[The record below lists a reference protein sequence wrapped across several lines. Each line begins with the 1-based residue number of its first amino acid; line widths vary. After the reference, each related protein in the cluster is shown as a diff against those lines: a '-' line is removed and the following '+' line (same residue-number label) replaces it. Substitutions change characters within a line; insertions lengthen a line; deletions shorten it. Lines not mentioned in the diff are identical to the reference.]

1 DAGAGRLGKYRGAS
15 WSTTGVGRFTPL
27 EGSTPAIGAVGVPA
41 DVPENKIEILGPRE
55 IARSVVEAGIAAH
68 PYEEPA
74 YIVTDVSMLEDLFSV
89 IGTCLGTSLL
99 RCCCISLPTAAIS
112 NSVYTAVRSGL
123 NT

>member
-41 DVPENKIEILGPRE
+41 DVPEHKIEVLAPRE

-74 YIVTDVSMLEDLFSV
+74 YF
-89 IGTCLGTSLL
+89 
-99 RCCCISLPTAAIS
+99 
-112 NSVYTAVRSGL
+112 VRSEEHTSEL
-123 NT
+123 QSRFDLVCRLLLE